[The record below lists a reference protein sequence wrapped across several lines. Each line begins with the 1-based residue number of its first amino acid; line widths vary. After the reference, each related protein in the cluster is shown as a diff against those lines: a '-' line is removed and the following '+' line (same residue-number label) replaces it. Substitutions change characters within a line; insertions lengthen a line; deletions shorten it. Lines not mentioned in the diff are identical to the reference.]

1 MGGSR
6 SNALLYSMSWM
17 AAVNTTFQLPIKPN
31 IFVGFVDVGA
41 VPLNL
46 YVNAGL
52 GIKLG
57 DIFGVYFP
65 LWRTSNMGA
74 NLYENYSNEIR
85 LTIKF
90 NPAVKPLILKK
101 IINK

>member
-1 MGGSR
+1 
-6 SNALLYSMSWM
+6 M

-41 VPLNL
+41 VPLNF

-65 LWRTSNMGA
+65 LWRNTNMGA
-74 NLYENYSNEIR
+74 NLYENYGNEIR